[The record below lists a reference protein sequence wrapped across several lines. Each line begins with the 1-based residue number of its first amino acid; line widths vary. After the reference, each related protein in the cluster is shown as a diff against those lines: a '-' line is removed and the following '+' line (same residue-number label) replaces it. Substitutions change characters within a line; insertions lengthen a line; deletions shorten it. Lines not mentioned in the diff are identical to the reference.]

1 MMYSTANE
9 AIRAQ
14 RMSSPLDDQ
23 IARMTRPRRRA
34 SLTTTFRPAVNR
46 GGEL

>member
-1 MMYSTANE
+1 MYSTANE

-23 IARMTRPRRRA
+23 ISRMSRRRRRQA
-34 SLTTTFRPAVNR
+34 LTTTYRPAVNR